1 MTNINFIEIHTLHKI
16 YITRKIL
23 SKKISQ
29 KVTSAIMKKNLRKF
43 YSVDLLV
50 CFIAQNLE
58 NANITLN
65 LIFLNSESE
74 PFRVKS

>member
-1 MTNINFIEIHTLHKI
+1 MNINLRNTLQKI
-16 YITRKIL
+16 NIIRKIL
-23 SKKISQ
+23 SKNKLV
-29 KVTSAIMKKNLRKF
+29 KSAIMKKNLRKF

-65 LIFLNSESE
+65 LTFFNSE